1 MKTGAEW
8 MDGAQSGFQS
18 HRGCGELE
26 SVKGGGKGKEKAR
39 LASLWDSRAGSTG
52 LHAVLKTLAHTAHRA
67 KNNGAGR
74 L

>member
-18 HRGCGELE
+18 HRGCGELD
-26 SVKGGGKGKEKAR
+26 SVKGGGKGKEKAQ
-39 LASLWDSRAGSTG
+39 LASLWDTCAGSTG
-52 LHAVLKTLAHTAHRA
+52 LHAALKTLAHTAHHA